1 MARRLELAKLFY
13 TLEANSKGLEREL
26 GLAERSLGRTAAF
39 VKANPVLAL
48 GALGTAFAAAG
59 AKAVGMAA
67 EFEASMAEV
76 STLVDTT
83 SVDMQ
88 KLAEGVLQLYRSLPV
103 ESLEELTNGL
113 YNVISAGVP
122 ASEAVEYLGVAAK
135 AAVGGVTDVNTAVNG
150 LTTAT
155 NAFASQGLTAQ
166 EAADKFFT
174 AVRLGKTTFAEISG
188 SIGNVAGLAN
198 SLGIS
203 LDDLLSNMTAL
214 TLGGLNT
221 STAFNSLRQI
231 LANVAKPTKELTDSY
246 PELAKQFDLSALK
259 TKGLTQFMTELA
271 GKLQGNDDA
280 AVKMFGSVE
289 ALNAVL
295 SLTADG
301 GTRLNSIQEQMANS
315 AGASALAFEKMAGTN
330 KALNQVLKNEFAAAM
345 IELGEKILPAVNAGL
360 TLAIRLIDA
369 FTGSARK
376 ISLDAATN
384 SVNSLGA
391 SLAKLT
397 KDNPRYAESFDAL
410 VASMRRVAAP
420 SVPLAFENFQA
431 ILGGLERDIDRLT
444 SGQLQAL
451 YKGLSTAANSGE
463 LTAAQMRDVG
473 KSINLIARELSA
485 QGEQIIP
492 GSATQSLTDAGT
504 AATGLTTSLGR
515 VGPAAADA
523 AKEAREAA
531 EKYAAAMSR
540 IQDTLVAATV
550 TLVDDTQL
558 AMQRFRDELTKNGAK
573 AEDVARALR
582 PLEDRLLRLQVLDD
596 FGLDDILERSRTA
609 INDIDLE
616 ALLRA
621 RQALVDVAQ
630 AQQAG
635 SQEQRETN
643 ALIRQVETQLQA
655 NGKEARL
662 LAQQLGL
669 AVPPLEESREKAGKF
684 GNAVEDAKDKAEGAT
699 DQTKSMADQVREVA
713 LGAIGVAEGFG
724 LIDSK
729 AASAFK
735 SIVGIADALPKAF
748 SGDPSAIFSVLGGLT
763 GVIGSLFSGN
773 SAEERARK
781 ELIRKNTEAL
791 TDLIRVNGN
800 LLRVSTPGFKL
811 AGAQDALAGLDP
823 KLLANLN
830 TASRGSAQLQKTA
843 QEVITKLL
851 RESLATQGLTL
862 SDLDTVAKDL
872 GIDIRTKEGQ
882 FSFPGLTQLLEA
894 LRTGQFTRFADE
906 IQEQFERIQNAI
918 EIGLI
923 NPADELAEVVKVLS
937 RPELG
942 KGVPAIAEALKGLD
956 LATESGKA
964 EGIKRVQALFE
975 ALSAGTL
982 DVGSF
987 GGLSGKEFRDVLVRL
1002 FGLLGGKPIEAGAPS
1017 ANETGEGGGG
1027 GGASSGA
1034 GAAPGP
1040 TDPLVDQLVAPV
1052 APTLGDL
1059 LGVNTETRDYVARLL
1074 EEVTSGRTLEPPVV
1088 PAGFLTRSA
1097 PAGSTVS
1104 FGDLHITVQVGGTT
1118 ASADDIARTSAE
1130 AVQRS
1135 LDEYLERAR
1144 ARERLIRGDGGLP

>member
-26 GLAERSLGRTAAF
+26 GLAERSLSRTAAF

-88 KLAEGVLQLYRSLPV
+88 KLAEGVLELYRSLPV

-271 GKLQGNDDA
+271 GKLKGNDDA

-345 IELGEKILPAVNAGL
+345 IELGEKLLPAVNAGL

-420 SVPLAFENFQA
+420 SIPRAFENFQA

-463 LTAAQMRDVG
+463 LTATQMRDVG
-473 KSINLIARELSA
+473 KSLNLIARELSA

-492 GSATQSLTDAGT
+492 GSATQSLTDAGA
-504 AATGLTTSLGR
+504 AATDLTTNLGR
-515 VGPAAADA
+515 VGPAADDA
-523 AKEAREAA
+523 AKKAREAA
-531 EKYAAAMSR
+531 EKYAAGMRR
-540 IQDTLVAATV
+540 IQETLIQSTA
-550 TLVDDTQL
+550 TLVDDTTL
-558 AMQRFRDELTKNGAK
+558 AMQKLREELK
-573 AEDVARALR
+573 AAGVTGEDASRALR
-582 PLEDRLLRLQVLDD
+582 PLNEQLALIRVNEKFDLPEILKKSANAFTDRDVHRLV
-596 FGLDDILERSRTA
+596 
-609 INDIDLE
+609 
-616 ALLRA
+616 
-621 RQALVDVAQ
+621 Q
-630 AQQAG
+630 AQQELDTLYRNTTRG
-635 SQEQRETN
+635 SNEQLAVERQREAVQDKLLSRVT
-643 ALIRQVETQLQA
+643 ATTAQVTAAIRPSQDL
-655 NGKEARL
+655 KELAAQYGAEIDEHGRIVPLNTEKTARL
-662 LAQQLGL
+662 A
-669 AVPPLEESREKAGKF
+669 
-684 GNAVEDAKDKAEGAT
+684 DK
-699 DQTKSMADQVREVA
+699 VREVA

-729 AASAFK
+729 AASALK
-735 SIVGIADALPKAF
+735 SMVGIADSLPKAL
-748 SGDPSAIFSVLGGLT
+748 SDDPSAIISVLGGLT
-763 GVIGSLFSGN
+763 GVIGALFSGN

-781 ELIRKNTEAL
+781 ELIRKNNEAL
-791 TDLIRVNGN
+791 SELVRVNGN

-811 AGAQDALAGLDP
+811 AGARDALAGVGSSSLF
-823 KLLANLN
+823 A
-830 TASRGSAQLQKTA
+830 TAETLSQGIGPQREVAQNIVTG
-843 QEVITKLL
+843 LL
-851 RESLATQGLTL
+851 RQALGTQGLAL

-872 GIDIRTKEGQ
+872 GIDIRDKDGR
-882 FSFPGLTQLLEA
+882 FSFPGLRQLLDA
-894 LRTGQFTRFADE
+894 LQSGQFTRFADE
-906 IQEQFERIQNAI
+906 IQDQFERIKNAI
-918 EIGLI
+918 ELGLI
-923 NPADELAEVVKVLS
+923 DPADELAEVIKVLS

-942 KGVPAIAEALKGLD
+942 KNVPAIAEAFKDLD
-956 LATESGKA
+956 LSTDAGKA
-964 EGIKRVQALFE
+964 EGIKRIQSLFD
-975 ALSAGTL
+975 ALSKGTL
-982 DVGSF
+982 DISQF
-987 GGLSGKEFRDVLVRL
+987 GGLSGSEFRDILVRL

-1017 ANETGEGGGG
+1017 ANETGEDGGGD
-1027 GGASSGA
+1027 GASGGA
-1034 GAAPGP
+1034 GAAPGT
-1040 TDPLVDQLVAPV
+1040 TDPLVDQLIAPV

-1097 PAGSTVS
+1097 PGGSTVS
-1104 FGDLHITVQVGGTT
+1104 FGDLHITVQVAGTS